1 MLRAGPKQSKRCALD
16 EDSAPGE
23 IVEFPL
29 PYSLSDVGPRIKKGG
44 RRDRIELGYC
54 DGGVDVQEAKEQ
66 VLRLWALLLRSRR
79 TPEIA

>member
-16 EDSAPGE
+16 EDSAPGD
-23 IVEFPL
+23 IVGFPR
-29 PYSLSDVGPRIKKGG
+29 VKKGG

-66 VLRLWALLLRSRR
+66 ELRLWALLLWSRR